1 MLMLALFDDVLTQV
15 IDLKDNDRIKST
27 KSGVRHTLTINRVR
41 TDDSGRYICYAINN
55 LGSSQTSIELSTEAQ
70 DLLDYDIEMASVLDI
85 RGEDNRKIE

>member
-1 MLMLALFDDVLTQV
+1 MTQV